1 MRKEIMLDTRGL
13 ACPLPLL
20 KLKQALQS
28 MEAGECVCVLATD
41 PASTLDFGV
50 FAEQMGHRI
59 VEQDADGGEYRF
71 LIEKA
76 GKASGSSATTSG

>member
-1 MRKEIMLDTRGL
+1 MSREPQWLDTRGL

-20 KLKQALQS
+20 KLKKILQTMDPGQS
-28 MEAGECVCVLATD
+28 VCVVATD

-59 VEQDADGGEYRF
+59 LEQDEHDGEYRF
-71 LIEKA
+71 LIEK
-76 GKASGSSATTSG
+76 SPSAA